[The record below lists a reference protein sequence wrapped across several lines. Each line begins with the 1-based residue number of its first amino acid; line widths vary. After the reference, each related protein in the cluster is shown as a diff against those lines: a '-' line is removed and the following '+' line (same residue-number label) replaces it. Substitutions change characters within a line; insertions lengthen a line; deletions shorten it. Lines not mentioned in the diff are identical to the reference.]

1 MVVGN
6 KIKIQRYI
14 IIACL
19 LVFGLGIFVAS
30 VPLPAQAAS
39 SVTNTASSISFVDGN
54 GTPGT
59 LNSGTSGRFQF
70 TNPQTIIDTVTTAS
84 DPTTAQTNT
93 AVGNKVVY
101 TTTATNYIADAS
113 ASAAGYYW
121 YWPAGSVLGNAH
133 GNCFG
138 ALILELPEGKT
149 STATLYAIQPHM
161 GASSLCTINGS
172 GGNRLDPSKVT
183 GQQPYNAGAQKDLI
197 AAMANSGVSLG
208 HDKTAMLAMATFLSW
223 KSPDEIDSVYG
234 VALHRVPQT
243 DQGYVT
249 FLKNAP
255 QKYKSGYDIFS
266 TQACINPNGNS
277 YGAVVAVASSGVPY
291 TGDILSWDGSNG
303 AYISKWDG
311 QSQECLVST
320 ESGNWNIAYSP
331 VHYYGDSPDSG
342 TIGLADVANFSSAG
356 SSPNGTGTT
365 SGTAAGSGTGAPSL
379 TCSPG
384 ANPLDWLLCA
394 AVQGMVNIINPLANL
409 IYSQLSVGTSGNT
422 GAPDQIFGNGTSA
435 KDYKK
440 AWEAFRNI
448 SLALMVIAALVVIIS
463 QAAGFEILD
472 AYTIRK
478 VLPRFLIVVILINLS
493 WPLMQFFVQ
502 LTNDLGY
509 GIRWLIYSPFSDLKA
524 TSLSGGGDLAI
535 TIVAGGAIVALG
547 TFGLLSFAVTG
558 ALSLFVAY
566 ITLVLRQILII
577 FLIII
582 APVAIIAYILP
593 NTQKY
598 YKTWWES
605 FSKALLMFPIIA
617 GIIAAGHAFAAVALS
632 SDAGGSSAINQFI
645 AFAAYFGP
653 YFMIPATFR
662 FAGAALGAAS
672 GAINKQAQ
680 GGFRGLQGYRK
691 SRAKGNWEKTQSGK
705 RFKGG
710 NDENFRGRIN
720 KGLQF
725 GSTINNAGVDPRR
738 WRSRM
743 RESIE
748 RDSELQR
755 DHMMEDK
762 DYTWKG
768 DDGLNKAASASTD
781 RHDLRRRLMAIPDR
795 YTGADDPNID
805 RDVERVE
812 KLRERYDPAAFKQAT
827 FLSAVAGG
835 TAYTKSEIWKAAA
848 DVAGNDNG
856 LLSTLVAKG
865 RSAAMSAGRA
875 DQGGASFGETYAI
888 ADNYR
893 RGAYADVDAEGRSAT
908 ADLELAGKAMDS
920 QGAGV
925 LAHASMKTSSVES
938 LVPVLQQRMRNAVAS
953 GDQDEIDRQLATVA
967 NLYDTMSASSPKNA
981 KVLADQ
987 VLRWGPQ
994 AAPGQQPLAPG
1005 VAGPV
1010 IPGAVTVQDLVESRR
1025 QSPVFQSTRREL
1037 GVGQLQ
1043 PGQTG
1048 PVIPGGPGG
1057 PQVTPPTQAGQG
1069 PIGG

>member
-30 VPLPAQAAS
+30 VPLPATAA
-39 SVTNTASSISFVDGN
+39 TNFNFVDSNFNQSTIIPGN
-54 GTPGT
+54 TTRFKFINPFTIVDMGTPINCQASNTPTNGAST
-59 LNSGTSGRFQF
+59 CAIYSTS
-70 TNPQTIIDTVTTAS
+70 AS
-84 DPTTAQTNT
+84 
-93 AVGNKVVY
+93 
-101 TTTATNYIADAS
+101 NYIADDKNGS
-113 ASAAGYYW
+113 GFYW
-121 YWPAGSVLGNAH
+121 YWPGANGGSVLASPTH
-133 GNCFG
+133 GVCQG
-138 ALILELPEGKT
+138 ALVLGFNG
-149 STATLYAIQPHM
+149 STAATLYAVQPTT
-161 GASSLCTINGS
+161 GNGDTS
-172 GGNRLDPSKVT
+172 CIVTNGKTSLDPTKVT
-183 GQQPYNAGAQKDLI
+183 GRQPFIISGAVSAGR
-197 AAMANSGVSLG
+197 NTSGTSTINPDTMGAINNEGVTIGSDWGVLR
-208 HDKTAMLAMATFLSW
+208 AMATFLSW
-223 KSPDEIDSVYG
+223 KSPDELDSMFGQTLSRLAPSKAYDYFVQHAPSQYTAG
-234 VALHRVPQT
+234 YNLYTNTANLPAGCTKTDGQTVA
-243 DQGYVT
+243 
-249 FLKNAP
+249 
-255 QKYKSGYDIFS
+255 
-266 TQACINPNGNS
+266 
-277 YGAVVAVASSGVPY
+277 AVVAVSPSNVTQG
-291 TGDILSWDGSNG
+291 TILHWDSVKKKYDTTWDGSKQTCIAG
-303 AYISKWDG
+303 TDG
-311 QSQECLVST
+311 SNDIGS
-320 ESGNWNIAYSP
+320 SPNIALPGGNSS
-331 VHYYGDSPDSG
+331 DS
-342 TIGLADVANFSSAG
+342 TIGLADVANYTGAG
-356 SSPNGTGTT
+356 NSPNATGTT

-422 GAPDQIFGNGTSA
+422 GAPDQIFGNGASA
-435 KDYKK
+435 KDYKS
-440 AWEAFRNI
+440 AWDSFRNI

-478 VLPRFLIVVILINLS
+478 VLPRFLIVAILINLS

-524 TSLSGGGDLAI
+524 SSLSGGGDFAI
-535 TIVAGGAIVALG
+535 TVVAGGAIVALG

-582 APVAIIAYILP
+582 APVAIVAYILP

-632 SDAGGSSAINQFI
+632 GPNGGSAINQFI

-672 GAINKQAQ
+672 GMINKQAQ
-680 GGFRGLQGYRK
+680 GGFKGLQGYRK

-720 KGLQF
+720 KGLQV

-748 RDSELQR
+748 RDSEQQR

-781 RHDLRRRLMAIPDR
+781 RNDLRRRLMAIPDR
-795 YTGADDPNID
+795 YTGANDPNID

-848 DVAGNDNG
+848 DVAGDDNG
-856 LLSTLVAKG
+856 LMATLVAKG

-908 ADLELAGKAMDS
+908 ADLELAGKALDS

-938 LVPVLQQRMRNAVAS
+938 LVPVLQQRVRDAVAS

-987 VLRWGPQ
+987 VLLYSVPG
-994 AAPGQQPLAPG
+994 APGAN
-1005 VAGPV
+1005 
-1010 IPGAVTVQDLVESRR
+1010 GAVTVQQRVEASRIN
-1025 QSPVFQSTRREL
+1025 PMFQTTRREL
-1037 GVGQLQ
+1037 GLGQLP

-1048 PVIPGGPGG
+1048 PAVPGGPGPIPG
-1057 PQVTPPTQAGQG
+1057 APTQPGIR
-1069 PIGG
+1069 P